1 MIRLLWESDGPVDFD
16 GQFYRLH
23 HARLDTEPYQDR
35 LPPIWIGASGPR
47 MLDIAGRYADGW
59 WPAGAWTPEHYA
71 EMLSAVRTSA
81 ERAGR
86 DPMAITPCFIQVC
99 LIGQDDAALAEIL
112 EAPLV
117 KAFLL
122 QVSAETLRG
131 FGFEHPMGA
140 SWRGFQDIDPAVL
153 TRERIVE
160 FLAGVRPEMLLA
172 VVPHGTPKEVAKI
185 IKTFVDAGLRV
196 PKILDYGAMAGL
208 GYAAASAANVR
219 AAEDE
224 LLQLCGDL
232 SVTAGLDADELLASA
247 TADTGLTDY
256 ADPTLPERF
265 AVAVDHLNS
274 LGMDAAGIAAAAQ
287 VCGWLLTSRLEFIED
302 RNRYPIADEVI
313 DAPMFV
319 TGEPRSGTT
328 LMHALMSVDPDARAL
343 RFWEVMYPSPPPG
356 LAGSDDARR
365 ARADDDWREIN
376 AKMPKWLHSHPYNDM
391 LGDGLPEDER
401 TWAFDF
407 RVMTPTA
414 WWRVPMQSLVGGLAT
429 DATAQYRLHK
439 AMLQQLQYDRPRK
452 YWVLKGFH
460 GFRLKEMFATY
471 PDATLVW
478 LHRDPVQVA
487 ASRTMMMA
495 DIVDGIVGPVDLH
508 AEAKKHLEMTRASI
522 ANTMS
527 NPMVDDPRILHVRYT
542 DFIADQVAT
551 VRRYYAFG
559 GRELTAR
566 AESAM
571 RSYLADNRGDRHGK
585 FRYSTQLLID
595 IGEDLDAL
603 HEEFR
608 PFRERFGV
616 EIENRG

>member
-1 MIRLLWESDGPVDFD
+1 MR
-16 GQFYRLH
+16 
-23 HARLDTEPYQDR
+23 
-35 LPPIWIGASGPR
+35 
-47 MLDIAGRYADGW
+47 
-59 WPAGAWTPEHYA
+59 
-71 EMLSAVRTSA
+71 
-81 ERAGR
+81 
-86 DPMAITPCFIQVC
+86 
-99 LIGQDDAALAEIL
+99 
-112 EAPLV
+112 
-117 KAFLL
+117 
-122 QVSAETLRG
+122 
-131 FGFEHPMGA
+131 
-140 SWRGFQDIDPAVL
+140 
-153 TRERIVE
+153 
-160 FLAGVRPEMLLA
+160 RP
-172 VVPHGTPKEVAKI
+172 T
-185 IKTFVDAGLRV
+185 
-196 PKILDYGAMAGL
+196 
-208 GYAAASAANVR
+208 
-219 AAEDE
+219 
-224 LLQLCGDL
+224 
-232 SVTAGLDADELLASA
+232 VTAGLNADELLASA
-247 TADTGLTDY
+247 TAETGLADY

-274 LGMDAAGIAAAAQ
+274 LGMDAAGVAAAAQ

-356 LAGSDDARR
+356 LTGSDDARR

-439 AMLQQLQYDRPRK
+439 AMLQQLQYARPRK

-460 GFRLKEMFATY
+460 GFRLEEMFTTY

-495 DIVDGIVGPVDLH
+495 DIADGMVGPVDLH
-508 AEAKKHLEMTRASI
+508 ALAKMHLELTRAGV

-527 NPMVDDPRILHVRYT
+527 NPMVDDPRILHVRYS
-542 DFIADQVAT
+542 DFIADQAAT

-559 GRELTAR
+559 RRELTAQ